1 MIGEGRLDGVAR
13 ATLRVVPNSK
23 DLFELFFMGPGLI
36 CILAVIILGISS
48 LWKARHKQKT
58 DPSTAVQIR
67 QQADEALRFGR
78 LEQATELSKKAV
90 EAAHEHNDR
99 DLMAVA
105 HLTYGK
111 VAARVGDDELA
122 REQFDKARQFAD
134 QAVLAAFIWA
144 NLSLALGRLRK
155 VPEALNLAT
164 QAVAA
169 QAAITDPEAR
179 PGAGWAQVALAM
191 AQTDSGQD
199 GREAALRGL
208 EIFRAIEA
216 EQARPWGESSAFA
229 CYATAYAMRAT
240 RDSSAAWYAAEAVAS
255 FSRLHLDVPS
265 LYARRLQDAKR
276 LAEEIGQ

>member
-1 MIGEGRLDGVAR
+1 MP
-13 ATLRVVPNSK
+13 TSK

-36 CILAVIILGISS
+36 CILAVIVMAASS
-48 LWKARHKQKT
+48 LWKARRKQKT
-58 DPSTAVQIR
+58 DPASAAQLR
-67 QQADEALRFGR
+67 QDADRALRFGR
-78 LEQATELSKKAV
+78 LQEATELSQKAV
-90 EAAHEHNDR
+90 AAASSHNDR
-99 DLMAVA
+99 YLIAVA

-111 VAARVGDDELA
+111 VAARAGDDETA
-122 REQFDKARQFAD
+122 REQFELARQHAD
-134 QAVLAAFIWA
+134 QAVLAAFIRA
-144 NLSLALGRLRK
+144 NLSLVLGRLRR
-155 VPEALNLAT
+155 VPEALTMAT
-164 QAVAA
+164 EAVAA

-179 PGAGWAQVALAM
+179 PGAGWAHVALAL

-208 EIFRAIEA
+208 EIFREIEA

-265 LYARRLQDAKR
+265 LYERRLADAKR
-276 LAEEIGQ
+276 LEKELGQ